1 MAAIAQRRGVTPSEV
16 AYDLL
21 LQRDGHE
28 LLYLPF
34 LNYSGFDFEAIREM
48 LVHPRTVIGLADG
61 GAHCGVICDAGT
73 PTYLL
78 TYWVRGRTRGARL
91 PLEYLVRRQTRDTAA
106 LYGMHDRGVLA
117 HGMKADVNLIDAD
130 ALALAPPETVFDLP
144 ARGRRLVQ
152 RVRGYRMT
160 VVSGTVVAEHGDVTG
175 ALPGKL
181 VRGPQD
187 APAR

>member
-1 MAAIAQRRGVTPSEV
+1 VAAIAQRRGVTPSEV

-21 LQRDGHE
+21 LERDGHE

-48 LVHPRTVIGLADG
+48 LLHPRTVIGLADG

-78 TYWVRGRTRGARL
+78 THWVRGRTRGARL

-106 LYGMHDRGVLA
+106 LYGMLDRGVLA
-117 HGMKADVNLIDAD
+117 PGMKADVNLIDAD
-130 ALALAPPETVFDLP
+130 TLAIAPPETVFDLP

-181 VRGPQD
+181 VRGPQA